1 MSKEFLQSQNRIQ
14 DIEAHSEELVSGR
27 GSQRTVV
34 VVGPGDQVWM
44 WRELIGFRWEKDQ
57 RKVVR

>member
-27 GSQRTVV
+27 GSQRAVV
-34 VVGPGDQVWM
+34 VVGLGDQVWM
-44 WRELIGFRWEKDQ
+44 WRELIGFQWEKDW

>member
-27 GSQRTVV
+27 GSQRAVV
-34 VVGPGDQVWM
+34 GVGPGDQVWM
-44 WRELIGFRWEKDQ
+44 WRELIGFRWEKDW